1 MLKKFPAFVRVAWV
15 SSAEAS
21 FSAARDG
28 RLGHPAAARPV
39 VKELSRDGLLYAAT
53 VPHRDAQNRTGRA
66 GGRETRDRVE
76 DAGTGPLLMSAGKP
90 AL

>member
-15 SSAEAS
+15 TSAEAS

-39 VKELSRDGLLYAAT
+39 VKGPSRDGLLQSRIAMPKTAQDVHEAAKLVT
-53 VPHRDAQNRTGRA
+53 ASRMPVQ
-66 GGRETRDRVE
+66 
-76 DAGTGPLLMSAGKP
+76 GPCR
-90 AL
+90 